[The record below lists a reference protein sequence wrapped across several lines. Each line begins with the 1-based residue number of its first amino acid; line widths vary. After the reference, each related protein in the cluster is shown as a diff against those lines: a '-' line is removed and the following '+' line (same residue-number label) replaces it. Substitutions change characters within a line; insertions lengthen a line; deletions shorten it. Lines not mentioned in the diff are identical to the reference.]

1 MPIIAVPVLVPLMA
15 PRVRATQG
23 TRARKNKSSPTF
35 HEFSSTFS
43 LSIGIPIYYGTNS
56 QEFVVAIP
64 FQHSDCK
71 AITSP
76 NPTVARTPKRGGVV
90 VWADGCL
97 VSDAQ
102 IQANHIPDQ
111 PFSLDMVE
119 GSLEVKLPTIWTDEK
134 QSREEAERRER
145 VRRKKMQMREKV
157 GKSRNTVFSQ

>member
-1 MPIIAVPVLVPLMA
+1 MQVPIIAVPVLVPLMA

-23 TRARKNKSSPTF
+23 TRFSVEDLVICEDSSSEKKSSPTF

-43 LSIGIPIYYGTNS
+43 LLSPLEFPYCGTNP

-64 FQHSDCK
+64 FPHSDCK

-90 VWADGCL
+90 VWADWCL

-111 PFSLDMVE
+111 PFSVDMVWD
-119 GSLEVKLPTIWTDEK
+119 I
-134 QSREEAERRER
+134 
-145 VRRKKMQMREKV
+145 
-157 GKSRNTVFSQ
+157 